1 MTEELL
7 KEYERRMA
15 LIDGL
20 IDQND
25 LDAVLFISTSVMTH
39 QLCVKFMTGYSLIT
53 RTAFIFKKKGELP
66 FLIVPTVGQQY
77 NAQKISW
84 LPEENVLCGGLELA
98 AEKMKELGKARPR
111 IGRYEPDEV
120 TVAMNRALEALPA
133 EYVDLTK
140 QFTEARACKSEYEL
154 ACIRET
160 GEVAAASFE
169 YVVRHIAPGVTE
181 NDLIGGAEG
190 FLRAHGAQE
199 TLILTRS
206 LKPHTFITRPTAVEV
221 KADGM
226 FIYSAEVG
234 GANNYWTQLVR
245 PIFMSRDAEP
255 EAYEILQV
263 AKKAEA
269 AGVAAFVPGNTISD
283 VAAAVEKVVEECGC
297 KTGVWAGHG
306 MGIDLGDGVNIGVPN
321 HMKIV
326 PNMILTLHPSV
337 IGANDGLLYGNTWM
351 STEKDGAVC
360 MTPQYKDVHFIDEL
374 RELVK

>member
-1 MTEELL
+1 MKEALL

-15 LIDGL
+15 MMDMLM
-20 IDQND
+20 DQNN
-25 LDAVLFISTSVMTH
+25 LDAILFISTSVMTH
-39 QLCVKFMTGYSLIT
+39 QLCVKFLTGYTLIT

-77 NAQKISW
+77 NAQKATW

-98 AEKMKELGKARPR
+98 AEKMKELGKACPR

-120 TVAMNRALEALPA
+120 TVALNRALQALPA
-133 EYVDLTK
+133 EYVDLTT
-140 QFTEARACKSEYEL
+140 QFTEARANKSAYEL
-154 ACIRET
+154 DCIRET

-169 YVVRHIAPGVTE
+169 YVVRNIAPGVTE

-206 LKPHTFITRPTAVEV
+206 LKPHTFITRPTEV
-221 KADGM
+221 KVEADGM

-234 GANNYWTQLVR
+234 GANGYWTQLVR
-245 PIFMSRDAEP
+245 PIFMSRDAQP
-255 EAYEILQV
+255 EAQEILAV

-269 AGVAAFVPGNTISD
+269 AGAAAFVPGNTISD
-283 VAAAVEKVVEECGC
+283 VAAEVERVITECGC

-337 IGANDGLLYGNTWM
+337 IGKNDGLLYGNTWM

-360 MTPQYKDVHFIDEL
+360 MTPQYKDIHFIDEL
-374 RELVK
+374 KELVK